1 MGGWCG
7 HFQQRLLDLR
17 NNMNELIEY
26 IVIVHNIEDK
36 PALHDEIIN
45 SGGSE
50 CVPDRAVDCCLN
62 PTASRSTHY
71 MMTEAEAELLRQD
84 PRVWEITRTMKD
96 LGIEAVPAG
105 GYTQTSNL
113 WSRGY
118 TTAQGDNNWGI
129 LRAVEGVQ
137 RFQWGSDSPQQ
148 LFDVSATVNIPFS
161 GTNVD
166 VVIVDGHADPAHP
179 EYAVN
184 SDGSGGSRYNQFNW
198 LSLSNGLWG
207 STNGNYIYTPYR
219 QSQGATVALESN
231 NMHGSHVAGIA
242 CGNTNGWARS
252 ANIYNIYP
260 YGNDSNAFNF
270 TTNQFING
278 YFFEYIKYW
287 HQNKAVNPATGTR
300 NPTII
305 NNSWVIQKVID
316 ISTISSVTYRGITY
330 TAPSGGFSVATLNG
344 YGFPTYSNT
353 QVRILYRYPAYESQL
368 QDCINAG
375 IIVVSAAGNYST
387 KIARDDQST
396 TDPDYNNSLVT
407 SGTTYYYN
415 RGTFTTVSNGIVVGA
430 LSSSYIDIKSG
441 YSETGPRIDVWSPGS
456 YITSSVFNNTTY
468 SGAVADTRN
477 SNYYQ
482 VKINGTSMASPQVTG
497 LLACLLELFPTTTQ
511 ADAQQ
516 YLIDHGK
523 EGTMQDG
530 GYNVVNPLY
539 DTGLLQGAPNRTLY
553 AYWPPAPTA
562 TVALPSTT
570 IKTDTVA
577 KFTPVVGSGG
587 VGQLVYTISPA
598 LPLSSLDGTAQ
609 CWIEAIA
616 GRTDVAY
623 FHLVSATPVDNFKV
637 GDGIFGAGITD
648 GSVLQ
653 FPTDSGKLTW
663 TISPGYTSNVGSAG
677 SPVYFDTGLH
687 INNKTGEITGRTVR
701 TQVSTTYTVTVTG
714 GGVSATAQFSLAIT
728 PGSSYG
734 ITRNVAY
741 GSDAIQQCDFWE
753 VQSGT
758 PKGVIVWV
766 HGGGW
771 VGGAKGPVGF
781 TTSQGG
787 NWINDEDQIRQLVQ
801 KGYYVVNCNYRLAT
815 TDTNYIPTG
824 GSSTAN
830 YHPAGADDIETII
843 RFCTTAN
850 AGSSYSS
857 VWNTISARANTYG
870 LIIAGESAGGHLVA
884 YAGMKYIND
893 YGQGPI
899 TAICP
904 VVGPM
909 DLDHVTLENI
919 GPTNITQTAKDI
931 VNNYVNAVNNSTALQ
946 AASPR
951 YKYGSLA
958 SPGPWRTAV
967 KNSGVKFIFVNNIND
982 TLVPSILTDNFINT
996 LQSELG
1002 NNRVKYIKLDEGGDW
1017 AAANIA
1023 YPNHNLTSAISTIA
1037 ETVAALGNIIT
1048 PSVLVTSKIITAGQ
1062 ATSFTP
1068 VTFVGGA
1075 GTVTYSI
1082 NPSLPAGMSFNTS
1095 NGAITGTPSAFS
1107 QTTTYTVTGTDSASN
1122 TASGTFTLLVQS
1134 APSVGGTTPV
1144 NHNDWNALHNKV
1156 ATVLGAPDGSIVD
1169 LGWNQGIISGIVNT
1183 NDTIT
1188 GIEYDQIAQ
1197 DVDVCY
1203 QHIANTRYQPP
1214 SRVPVT
1220 EKYHV
1225 TQSDYT
1231 GLSAAVDYCYANR
1244 TTVSP
1249 TKLTASSWTAHSG
1262 NITWTLI
1269 HGFGYQIDFADN
1281 AAFRSFW
1288 NAGGTISWN
1297 FGFVPTASPP
1307 FAPINQNWVD
1317 LLSGI
1322 GTFTLSRNSFTQTG
1336 QVTGYNA
1343 TIYSNVSSGVYGGNM
1358 LVNPDPIS
1366 NPGTAL
1372 SMKCFGGDPNYTSS
1386 YIEMW
1391 LGLDSS
1397 NLLAAKSI
1405 WVVSAVVTAHTG
1417 LGGSNNYTSDGNL
1430 SLSQTTRYPFNIQQ
1444 VGQSHAYNYTD
1455 GVRTNA
1461 LSYPGIQP
1469 SF

>member
-1 MGGWCG
+1 
-7 HFQQRLLDLR
+7 
-17 NNMNELIEY
+17 MNELIEY

-219 QSQGATVALESN
+219 QSQGATAALESN

-242 CGNTNGWARS
+242 CGNTNGWARG

-260 YGNDSNAFNF
+260 YGNDSNPFNF

-316 ISTISSVTYRGITY
+316 ISTISSVTYRGTTY

-468 SGAVADTRN
+468 SGAVADARN

-553 AYWPPAPTA
+553 AYFPPAPSA

-570 IKTDTVA
+570 IKAGTVA
-577 KFTPVVGSGG
+577 KFTPVIGSGG
-587 VGQLVYTISPA
+587 VGQLVYTISPS
-598 LPLSSLDGTAQ
+598 LPMSTLNGTAQ
-609 CWIEAIA
+609 CWIEAIP

-623 FHLVSATPVDNFKV
+623 FHLVSATPVGNFKV

-687 INNKTGEITGRTVR
+687 INSKTGEITGRTTT
-701 TQVSTTYTVTVTG
+701 TQGATTYTVTVTG
-714 GGVSATAQFSLAIT
+714 GGVSATAQFNLAIT
-728 PGSSYG
+728 SPISYHQ
-734 ITRNVAY
+734 TYDVQY
-741 GSDAIQQCDFWE
+741 GSDPIQTCDIF
-753 VQSGT
+753 QLDSGA
-758 PKGVIVWV
+758 PKGVIIWV

-771 VGGAKGPVGF
+771 VGGAKSSSTF

-787 NWINDEDQIRQLVQ
+787 YWINDDDQIRQLVS
-801 KGYYVVNCNYRLAT
+801 KGYIVVNCNYRMAT
-815 TDTNYIPTG
+815 TDTNYIPPG
-824 GSSTAN
+824 GSVGN
-830 YHPAGADDIETII
+830 YHPAGADDIETIL
-843 RFCTTAN
+843 RFCTIQN
-850 AGSSYSS
+850 AGSSYNSL
-857 VWNTISARANTYG
+857 WNQIVSAANTYG
-870 LIIAGESAGGHLVA
+870 LILAGESAGGHLVA
-884 YAGMKYIND
+884 YAGMKYIYD

-904 VVGPM
+904 IVGPM
-909 DLDHVTLENI
+909 DLDYVTLND
-919 GPTNITQTAKDI
+919 GTITQTAKDI
-931 VNNYVNAVNNSTALQ
+931 VNNYVNSTGNSTALQ

-951 YKYGSLA
+951 YKYGTNS
-958 SPGPWRTAV
+958 SPGTWHNAV
-967 KNSGVKFIFVNNIND
+967 KNSSVKFIFFNNIND
-982 TLVPSILTDNFINT
+982 TLVPAILTDNFINT
-996 LQSELG
+996 LQAELG
-1002 NNRVKYIKLDEGGDW
+1002 NNRVKYFKLDEGGDW

-1023 YPNHNLTSAISTIA
+1023 YPNHNLTSQISTLA
-1037 ETVAALGNIIT
+1037 ERGAVIGNTIT
-1048 PSVLVTSKIITAGQ
+1048 ASVLVPSKLGTAG
-1062 ATSFTP
+1062 TLITGFIPVSFI
-1068 VTFVGGA
+1068 GGA

-1082 NPSLPAGMSFNTS
+1082 SPSLPAGLSFNTS
-1095 NGAITGTPSAFS
+1095 NGAISGTPTGAL
-1107 QTTTYTVTGTDSASN
+1107 QTTTYTVTGTDATSN
-1122 TASGTFTLLVQS
+1122 TASGTFTLSIQS
-1134 APSVGGTTPV
+1134 APVQGSSNAVS
-1144 NHNDWNALHNKV
+1144 HSDWNLLQGKV
-1156 ATVLGAPDGSIVD
+1156 TAVLGAPNSGTLDV
-1169 LGWNQGIISGIVNT
+1169 GWNQSYTSSAVNT
-1183 NDTIT
+1183 NDKIT

-1197 DVDVCY
+1197 DVDKCY
-1203 QHIANTRYQPP
+1203 QHIANTRYQPI

-1220 EKYHV
+1220 TKYLV
-1225 TQSDYT
+1225 TQSDYN
-1231 GLSAAVDYCYANR
+1231 GLSAAVDYTYTNR
-1244 TTVSP
+1244 NTVAP
-1249 TKLTASSWTAHSG
+1249 TNLTLSTWSAHSG
-1262 NITWTLI
+1262 NITFDSG
-1269 HGFGYQIDFADN
+1269 HGFRYQIDFANN
-1281 AAFRSFW
+1281 ASFRSFW
-1288 NAGGTISWN
+1288 NGGGYIAWN
-1297 FGFVPTASPP
+1297 YSFVPSVQN
-1307 FAPINQNWVD
+1307 PISQGWAD
-1317 LLSGI
+1317 LLSGQ
-1322 GTFTLSRNSFTQTG
+1322 GAFKLTKDSFSQFGQSGSYPATLNLTG
-1336 QVTGYNA
+1336 
-1343 TIYSNVSSGVYGGNM
+1343 GVYGGNM
-1358 LVNPDPIS
+1358 LVNPDLIAT
-1366 NPGTAL
+1366 PGTPFTARVYEA
-1372 SMKCFGGDPNYTSS
+1372 DAHYTGS
-1386 YIEMW
+1386 YFAMW
-1391 LGLDSS
+1391 LGLDTSD
-1397 NLLAAKSI
+1397 LFQAKSI
-1405 WVVSAVVTAHTG
+1405 IVISAILNQYTG
-1417 LGGSNNYTSDGNL
+1417 TGGSSITSSGNAGL
-1430 SLSQTTRYPFNIQQ
+1430 TQSLVYPFNIQPT
-1444 VGQSHAYNYTD
+1444 GQTHAYNYID
-1455 GVRTNA
+1455 GVQHY
-1461 LSYPGIQP
+1461 SVYYPGIEP
-1469 SF
+1469 SN